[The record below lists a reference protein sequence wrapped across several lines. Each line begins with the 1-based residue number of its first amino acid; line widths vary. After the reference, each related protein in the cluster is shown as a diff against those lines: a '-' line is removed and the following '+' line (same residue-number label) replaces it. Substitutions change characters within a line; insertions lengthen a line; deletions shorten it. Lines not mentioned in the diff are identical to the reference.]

1 MRGVT
6 CKVPAVNVKAIS
18 KTPVFKIVLI
28 LIIVALIIGLN
39 LWRNH
44 NYSGKLVHTA
54 KVEEKSMGEKVYA
67 SGSIE
72 LQEKQEVVARDT
84 RILKQS
90 YVKTGG
96 LVEAG
101 QVLAVFD
108 CVTEERMLADARASL
123 ASEEARY
130 NSLINPSAEDRA
142 IGKAEFEQAKTAY
155 DNKKRDWQRKD
166 ALYNAGAI
174 SAQEME
180 IAHQEMV
187 VQETA
192 FLKAQKNYDILCN
205 GPRAAERQAAEA
217 NLSKAQTAVQA
228 AEEEISH
235 YIIKA
240 DIDGVVLN
248 LENRPGDMIKAG
260 DKFITIG
267 QPERLQVKVGVSEA
281 DAARV
286 KPGQKVVIETAALP
300 GKKFSGKVTEVAGLA
315 RVKETNN
322 TRQVEVPVNVSVE
335 DKSGRLKPGYSVD
348 LEIISVAAKKRLVI
362 PYEALLE
369 SKGKKQVWIYD
380 DGKARLK
387 TVTTG
392 VEGELYLEVAKG
404 LKKGDLLI
412 LDPPTELKDGQKVRQ
427 ATMPTA
433 TPKDD
438 NHD

>member
-1 MRGVT
+1 M
-6 CKVPAVNVKAIS
+6 PALNVKAIS

-28 LIIVALIIGLN
+28 LIIIALIVGLN

-44 NYSGKLVHTA
+44 NYSGQLVHTS

-84 RILKQS
+84 RILKQL
-90 YVKTGG
+90 YVKTGD

-101 QVLAVFD
+101 QLLAVFD

-123 ASEEARY
+123 TSEEAQY
-130 NSLINPSAEDRA
+130 NSLIDPSAEDLA
-142 IGKAEFEQAKTAY
+142 IGKAEFEEAKNAY
-155 DNKKRDWQRKD
+155 DNKQKDWLRIE
-166 ALYNAGAI
+166 ALYTAGAV

-180 IAHQEMV
+180 RTRQELL
-187 VQETA
+187 VQEAA

-205 GPRAAERQAAEA
+205 GPRTAERKAAEA

-228 AEEEISH
+228 AEEELAR
-235 YIIKA
+235 YIIRA

-248 LENRPGDMIKAG
+248 LENRTGDMIKAG

-286 KPGQKVVIETAALP
+286 KPGQKVVIEAAALP

-315 RVKETNN
+315 RIKETNN
-322 TRQVEVPVNVSVE
+322 TRQVEVPVGINVE
-335 DKSGRLKPGYSVD
+335 NKSGGLKPGYSVD
-348 LEIISVAAKKRLVI
+348 LEIISVAEKKRLVI
-362 PYEALLE
+362 PYEALHE
-369 SKGKKQVWIYD
+369 SKGKKQVWVFD
-380 DGKARLK
+380 DGKARLR

-392 VEGELYLEVAKG
+392 VEGELYLEVIKG

-412 LDPPTELKDGQKVRQ
+412 LDPPTGLKDGQKVRK
-427 ATMPTA
+427 ATTPVA
-433 TPKDD
+433 APKDD
-438 NHD
+438 SHD

>member
-1 MRGVT
+1 M
-6 CKVPAVNVKAIS
+6 PALNVKAIS

-28 LIIVALIIGLN
+28 LIIVALIVGLN

-54 KVEEKSMGEKVYA
+54 KVEEKNMGEKVYA

-84 RILKQS
+84 RILKQL
-90 YVKTGG
+90 YVKTGD

-101 QVLAVFD
+101 QLLAVFD

-130 NSLINPSAEDRA
+130 NSLVNPSIEDLA
-142 IGKAEFEQAKTAY
+142 IGKAEFEEAKTAY
-155 DNKKRDWQRKD
+155 DNKQKDWQRKD

-180 IAHQEMV
+180 IARQELM
-187 VQETA
+187 VQEAA

-205 GPRAAERQAAEA
+205 GPRAAERQTAEA
-217 NLSKAQTAVQA
+217 SLSKAQTAVQA

-235 YIIKA
+235 YIIRA

-248 LENRPGDMIKAG
+248 LENRTGDMIKTG
-260 DKFITIG
+260 DKFIIIG
-267 QPERLQVKVGVSEA
+267 QPQRLQVRVGVSEA

-286 KPGQKVVIETAALP
+286 KPEQKVVIEAAALT
-300 GKKFSGKVTEVAGLA
+300 GKKFRGKVTEVAGLA
-315 RVKETNN
+315 QVKESNN
-322 TRQVEVPVNVSVE
+322 TRQVEVPVKVSVE
-335 DKSGRLKPGYSVD
+335 DKTGRLKPGYSVD

-362 PYEALLE
+362 PYEALLD
-369 SKGKKQVWIYD
+369 SKGKKQVWVYD
-380 DGKARLK
+380 DGKAHLQ

-392 VEGELYLEVAKG
+392 VEGELYLEVTKG

-412 LDPPTELKDGQKVRQ
+412 LDPPTGLKDGQKVRQ
-427 ATMPTA
+427 AAMPAT

>member
-1 MRGVT
+1 M
-6 CKVPAVNVKAIS
+6 PALNVKAIS
-18 KTPVFKIVLI
+18 KTPIFKIVLI
-28 LIIVALIIGLN
+28 IIVIALIVGLN

-44 NYSGKLVHTA
+44 TYNGQLVNTT

-84 RILKQS
+84 RILKQL

-96 LVEAG
+96 QVKAG
-101 QVLAVFD
+101 QLLAAFD
-108 CVTEERMLADARASL
+108 CVTEERTLADARASL
-123 ASEEARY
+123 ASEEANY
-130 NSLINPSAEDRA
+130 KGLITPTREDLA
-142 IGKAEFEQAKTAY
+142 IGKAAFEESQTAY
-155 DNKKRDWQRKD
+155 DNKKKDWQRKES
-166 ALYNAGAI
+166 LYTAGAV
-174 SAQEME
+174 STQEME
-180 IAHQEMV
+180 TARQELM
-187 VQETA
+187 VQEAA

-205 GPRAAERQAAEA
+205 GPREAERKAAEA

-260 DKFITIG
+260 DKFIIIG
-267 QPERLQVKVGVSEA
+267 QAERLQVKVGVSEA

-286 KPGQKVVIETAALP
+286 KPGQKVVIEAAALP
-300 GKKFSGKVTEVAGLA
+300 EKKFSGKVTEVAGLA
-315 RVKETNN
+315 RVKESNN
-322 TRQVEVPVNVSVE
+322 TRQVEVPIKVSVE

-348 LEIISVAAKKRLVI
+348 LEIVSVAAKKRLVI
-362 PYEALLE
+362 PYEALHE
-369 SKGKKQVWIYD
+369 NKGKKQVWVFD
-380 DGKARLK
+380 DGKARLQ

-392 VEGELYLEVAKG
+392 VEGELYLEVTKG
-404 LKKGDLLI
+404 IKKGDLLI
-412 LDPPTELKDGQKVRQ
+412 INPPADLKNGQKVRQ
-427 ATMPTA
+427 ATTPTA

>member
-1 MRGVT
+1 M
-6 CKVPAVNVKAIS
+6 PALNVKAIS
-18 KTPVFKIVLI
+18 KTPIFKIVLI
-28 LIIVALIIGLN
+28 IIVIALIVGLN

-44 NYSGKLVHTA
+44 TYNGQLVNTT

-84 RILKQS
+84 RILKQL

-96 LVEAG
+96 QVKAG
-101 QVLAVFD
+101 QLLAAFD
-108 CVTEERMLADARASL
+108 CVTEERTLADARASL
-123 ASEEARY
+123 ASEEANY
-130 NSLINPSAEDRA
+130 KGLITPTREDLA
-142 IGKAEFEQAKTAY
+142 IGKAEFEESQTAY
-155 DNKKRDWQRKD
+155 DNKKKDCQRKES
-166 ALYNAGAI
+166 LYTAGAVGT
-174 SAQEME
+174 QEME
-180 IAHQEMV
+180 TARQELM
-187 VQETA
+187 VQESA

-205 GPRAAERQAAEA
+205 GPREAERKAAEA

-260 DKFITIG
+260 DKFIIIG
-267 QPERLQVKVGVSEA
+267 QAERLQVKVGVSEA

-286 KPGQKVVIETAALP
+286 KPGQKVVIEAAALP
-300 GKKFSGKVTEVAGLA
+300 EKKFSGKVTEVAGLA
-315 RVKETNN
+315 RVKESNN
-322 TRQVEVPVNVSVE
+322 TRQVEVPIKVSVE

-348 LEIISVAAKKRLVI
+348 LEIITVAAKKRLVI
-362 PYEALLE
+362 PYEALHE
-369 SKGKKQVWIYD
+369 SKGKRQVWVFD
-380 DGKARLK
+380 DGKARLQ

-392 VEGELYLEVAKG
+392 VEGELSLEVTKG

-412 LDPPTELKDGQKVRQ
+412 VNPPADLKNGQKVRQ

>member
-1 MRGVT
+1 M
-6 CKVPAVNVKAIS
+6 PALDVKAIS
-18 KTPVFKIVLI
+18 KTPIFKIVLI
-28 LIIVALIIGLN
+28 IIVIALIVGLN

-44 NYSGKLVHTA
+44 SYSGQLVNTT

-84 RILKQS
+84 RILKQL
-90 YVKTGG
+90 YVKTGDR
-96 LVEAG
+96 VKAG
-101 QVLAVFD
+101 QLLAVLE

-123 ASEEARY
+123 ASEEANY
-130 NSLINPSAEDRA
+130 KGLITPSGEDLA
-142 IGKAEFEQAKTAY
+142 IGEAEFEQAKTAY
-155 DNKKRDWQRKD
+155 ENKQKDWQRKES
-166 ALYNAGAI
+166 LYTAGAV

-180 IAHQEMV
+180 IARQELMV
-187 VQETA
+187 EEAA

-205 GPRAAERQAAEA
+205 GPRGAERKAAEA

-248 LENRPGDMIKAG
+248 LENRPGDMIKTG
-260 DKFITIG
+260 DNFIIIG

-286 KPGQKVVIETAALP
+286 KPGQKVVIEAAALP

-315 RVKETNN
+315 RVKESNN
-322 TRQVEVPVNVSVE
+322 TRQVEVPVGVSVE
-335 DKSGRLKPGYSVD
+335 DKSGLLKAGYSVD
-348 LEIISVAAKKRLVI
+348 LEIISVAEKKRLVI
-362 PYEALLE
+362 PYEALHE
-369 SKGKKQVWIYD
+369 SKGKKQVWVYD
-380 DGKARLK
+380 DGKARLQ

-392 VEGELYLEVAKG
+392 VEGELYLEVTKG

-412 LDPPTELKDGQKVRQ
+412 LDPPTGLKDGQKVRQ
-427 ATMPTA
+427 ATMPAT

-438 NHD
+438 DHD